1 MKYLLLYLMHSAVNT
16 KEALINLIFIIVRRA
31 GVLQMPLVAY
41 NHSYFQEHQDTVL
54 IVSHGHRPLKVGF

>member
-31 GVLQMPLVAY
+31 GVLQMLLVA
-41 NHSYFQEHQDTVL
+41 
-54 IVSHGHRPLKVGF
+54 